1 MTRLRSASSSSP
13 RTLPCAAGRQRA
25 VIDHITPPDVAP
37 GFGYSH
43 VVAATGRLIAIS
55 GQVALDESG
64 RLVGPGDP
72 EAQARQVFENL
83 RRCLAAADATF
94 ADVVK
99 LTIYVTD
106 LATMAA
112 VRAVRDEYVD
122 TARPPASSA
131 VQVAGLVLP
140 ELLLEIDAL
149 AVS

>member
-1 MTRLRSASSSSP
+1 
-13 RTLPCAAGRQRA
+13 
-25 VIDHITPPDVAP
+25 VIDHITPSDVAP
-37 GFGYSH
+37 GFGYTH
-43 VVAATGRLIAIS
+43 VVAATGRLIVIS
-55 GQVALDESG
+55 GQVALDEAG
-64 RLVGPGDP
+64 QLVGPGDP

-99 LTIYVTD
+99 FTVYVTD

-122 TARPPASSA
+122 TTRPPASSA

>member
-1 MTRLRSASSSSP
+1 
-13 RTLPCAAGRQRA
+13 
-25 VIDHITPPDVAP
+25 VIDHITPSDVAP
-37 GFGYSH
+37 GFGYTH
-43 VVAATGRLIAIS
+43 VVAATGRLIVIS
-55 GQVALDESG
+55 GQVALDQTG
-64 RLVGPGDP
+64 QLVGPGDP

-99 LTIYVTD
+99 FTVYVTD
-106 LATMAA
+106 LATMTA

-122 TARPPASSA
+122 TTRPPASSA

>member
-1 MTRLRSASSSSP
+1 M
-13 RTLPCAAGRQRA
+13 
-25 VIDHITPPDVAP
+25 IDHITPPDVAP

-131 VQVAGLVLP
+131 VQVARLVLP
-140 ELLLEIDAL
+140 ELLLEIDAF

>member
-1 MTRLRSASSSSP
+1 
-13 RTLPCAAGRQRA
+13 
-25 VIDHITPPDVAP
+25 VIDHITPSDVAP

-43 VVAATGRLIAIS
+43 VVAATGRLIAVS

-64 RLVGPGDP
+64 QLVGPGDP

-99 LTIYVTD
+99 LTVYVTD
-106 LATMAA
+106 LAAMTA

-122 TARPPASSA
+122 TTRPPASSA

>member
-1 MTRLRSASSSSP
+1 M
-13 RTLPCAAGRQRA
+13 
-25 VIDHITPPDVAP
+25 IDHITPSDVAP

-43 VVAATGRLIAIS
+43 VVAATGRLIAVS

-64 RLVGPGDP
+64 QLVGPGDP

-99 LTIYVTD
+99 FTVYVTD
-106 LATMAA
+106 LATMTA

-122 TARPPASSA
+122 TTRPPASSA

>member
-1 MTRLRSASSSSP
+1 
-13 RTLPCAAGRQRA
+13 
-25 VIDHITPPDVAP
+25 VIDHISPADVAP

-64 RLVGPGDP
+64 RLVGPSDP

-83 RRCLAAADATF
+83 RRCLAAAGATF

-99 LTIYVTD
+99 LTVYVTD
-106 LATMAA
+106 LATMTA

-122 TARPPASSA
+122 TTRPPASSA

>member
-1 MTRLRSASSSSP
+1 
-13 RTLPCAAGRQRA
+13 
-25 VIDHITPPDVAP
+25 VIDHITPSDVAP

-83 RRCLAAADATF
+83 RRCLAATDATF

-99 LTIYVTD
+99 LTVYVTD
-106 LATMAA
+106 LATMTA

-122 TARPPASSA
+122 TTRPPASSA

>member
-1 MTRLRSASSSSP
+1 M
-13 RTLPCAAGRQRA
+13 
-25 VIDHITPPDVAP
+25 IDHITPSDVAP

-43 VVAATGRLIAIS
+43 VVAATGRLIAVS

-64 RLVGPGDP
+64 QLVGPGDP

-99 LTIYVTD
+99 LTVYVTD
-106 LATMAA
+106 LAAMTA

-122 TARPPASSA
+122 TTRPPASSA

>member
-1 MTRLRSASSSSP
+1 
-13 RTLPCAAGRQRA
+13 
-25 VIDHITPPDVAP
+25 VIDHITPSDVPP

-55 GQVALDESG
+55 GQVALDETG

-94 ADVVK
+94 VDVVK
-99 LTIYVTD
+99 LTVYVTD
-106 LATMAA
+106 LATMTA

-122 TARPPASSA
+122 TTRPPASSA

>member
-1 MTRLRSASSSSP
+1 
-13 RTLPCAAGRQRA
+13 

>member
-1 MTRLRSASSSSP
+1 M
-13 RTLPCAAGRQRA
+13 
-25 VIDHITPPDVAP
+25 IDHITPSDVAP

-99 LTIYVTD
+99 LTVYVTD
-106 LATMAA
+106 LATMTA

-122 TARPPASSA
+122 TTRPPASSA

>member
-1 MTRLRSASSSSP
+1 
-13 RTLPCAAGRQRA
+13 
-25 VIDHITPPDVAP
+25 VIDHITPSDVAP

-55 GQVALDESG
+55 GQVALDETG

-94 ADVVK
+94 VDVVK
-99 LTIYVTD
+99 LTVYVTD
-106 LATMAA
+106 LATMTA

-122 TARPPASSA
+122 TTRPPASSA

-140 ELLLEIDAL
+140 ELLLEIDEL

>member
-1 MTRLRSASSSSP
+1 M
-13 RTLPCAAGRQRA
+13 
-25 VIDHITPPDVAP
+25 IDHITPSGVAP

-99 LTIYVTD
+99 LTVYVTD
-106 LATMAA
+106 LATMTA

-122 TARPPASSA
+122 TTRPPASSA

>member
-1 MTRLRSASSSSP
+1 
-13 RTLPCAAGRQRA
+13 

-43 VVAATGRLIAIS
+43 VVAATGRLIAVS
-55 GQVALDESG
+55 GQVALDETG
-64 RLVGPGDP
+64 QLVGVGNP

-99 LTIYVTD
+99 LTVYVTE
-106 LATMAA
+106 LATMTA

-122 TARPPASSA
+122 TTRPPASSA

-140 ELLLEIDAL
+140 ELLLEIDAF

>member
-1 MTRLRSASSSSP
+1 M
-13 RTLPCAAGRQRA
+13 
-25 VIDHITPPDVAP
+25 IDHITPPDVAP

-83 RRCLAAADATF
+83 RRCLAAADVTF

-131 VQVAGLVLP
+131 VQVARLVLP

>member
-1 MTRLRSASSSSP
+1 M
-13 RTLPCAAGRQRA
+13 
-25 VIDHITPPDVAP
+25 IDHITPPDVAP

-122 TARPPASSA
+122 TTRPPASSA

>member
-1 MTRLRSASSSSP
+1 MTEHIAP
-13 RTLPCAAGRQRA
+13 AG
-25 VIDHITPPDVAP
+25 VAP

-43 VVAATGRLIAIS
+43 VVVATGRLVVVS

-64 RLVGPGDP
+64 QLVGLGDAL
-72 EAQARQVFENL
+72 AQARQVFENL

-99 LTIYVTD
+99 FTVYVTD
-106 LATMAA
+106 LATITA
-112 VRAVRDEYVD
+112 VRAVRDEYID

-140 ELLLEIDAL
+140 DLLLEIDAL

>member
-1 MTRLRSASSSSP
+1 
-13 RTLPCAAGRQRA
+13 
-25 VIDHITPPDVAP
+25 VIDHITPSDVAP
-37 GFGYSH
+37 GFGYTH
-43 VVAATGRLIAIS
+43 VVAATGRLIVIS
-55 GQVALDESG
+55 GQVALDENG
-64 RLVGPGDP
+64 QLVGPGDP

-99 LTIYVTD
+99 FTVYVTD
-106 LATMAA
+106 LATMTA

-122 TARPPASSA
+122 TTRPPASSA

>member
-1 MTRLRSASSSSP
+1 M
-13 RTLPCAAGRQRA
+13 
-25 VIDHITPPDVAP
+25 IDHITPPDVAP

-43 VVAATGRLIAIS
+43 VVAATGRLIAVS

-64 RLVGPGDP
+64 QLVGPGDP

-99 LTIYVTD
+99 FTVYVTD
-106 LATMAA
+106 LATMTA

-122 TARPPASSA
+122 TTRPPASSA

>member
-1 MTRLRSASSSSP
+1 
-13 RTLPCAAGRQRA
+13 
-25 VIDHITPPDVAP
+25 VIEHITPSGVAP

-99 LTIYVTD
+99 LTVYVTD
-106 LATMAA
+106 LATMTA

-122 TARPPASSA
+122 TTRPPASSA

>member
-1 MTRLRSASSSSP
+1 M
-13 RTLPCAAGRQRA
+13 
-25 VIDHITPPDVAP
+25 IDHITPSDVAP

-55 GQVALDESG
+55 GQVALDETG

-94 ADVVK
+94 VDVVK
-99 LTIYVTD
+99 LTVYVTD
-106 LATMAA
+106 LATMTA

-122 TARPPASSA
+122 TTRPPASSA

>member
-1 MTRLRSASSSSP
+1 M
-13 RTLPCAAGRQRA
+13 
-25 VIDHITPPDVAP
+25 IDHIAPAGVAP

-64 RLVGPGDP
+64 QLVGSGDP

-94 ADVVK
+94 ADVVRF
-99 LTIYVTD
+99 TVYVTD

-112 VRAVRDEYVD
+112 VRAVRDEYID

>member
-1 MTRLRSASSSSP
+1 
-13 RTLPCAAGRQRA
+13 
-25 VIDHITPPDVAP
+25 VIDHITPSDVAP
-37 GFGYSH
+37 GFGYTH
-43 VVAATGRLIAIS
+43 VVAATGRLIVIS
-55 GQVALDESG
+55 GQVALDEAG
-64 RLVGPGDP
+64 QLVGPGDP

-99 LTIYVTD
+99 FTVYVTD

-122 TARPPASSA
+122 TTRPPASSA

-149 AVS
+149 AVT

>member
-1 MTRLRSASSSSP
+1 
-13 RTLPCAAGRQRA
+13 
-25 VIDHITPPDVAP
+25 VIDHISPSDVAP

-64 RLVGPGDP
+64 RLVGPSDP

-83 RRCLAAADATF
+83 RRCLAAAGATF

-99 LTIYVTD
+99 LTVYVTD
-106 LATMAA
+106 LATMTA

-122 TARPPASSA
+122 TTRPPASSA

>member
-1 MTRLRSASSSSP
+1 M
-13 RTLPCAAGRQRA
+13 
-25 VIDHITPPDVAP
+25 IDHITPSDVAP
-37 GFGYSH
+37 GFGYTH
-43 VVAATGRLIAIS
+43 VVAATGRLIVIS
-55 GQVALDESG
+55 GQVALDQTG
-64 RLVGPGDP
+64 QLVGPGDP

-99 LTIYVTD
+99 FTVYVTD
-106 LATMAA
+106 LATMTA

-122 TARPPASSA
+122 TTRPPASSA

>member
-1 MTRLRSASSSSP
+1 
-13 RTLPCAAGRQRA
+13 
-25 VIDHITPPDVAP
+25 VIDHITPSGVAP

-99 LTIYVTD
+99 LTVYVTD
-106 LATMAA
+106 LATMTA

-122 TARPPASSA
+122 TTRPPASSA

>member
-1 MTRLRSASSSSP
+1 
-13 RTLPCAAGRQRA
+13 
-25 VIDHITPPDVAP
+25 VIDHITPSDVAP

-99 LTIYVTD
+99 LTVYVTD
-106 LATMAA
+106 LATMTA

-122 TARPPASSA
+122 TTRPPASSA

>member
-1 MTRLRSASSSSP
+1 
-13 RTLPCAAGRQRA
+13 

-55 GQVALDESG
+55 GQVALDETG
-64 RLVGPGDP
+64 QLVGVGNP

-99 LTIYVTD
+99 LTVYVTE
-106 LATMAA
+106 LATMTA

-122 TARPPASSA
+122 TTRPPASSA

-140 ELLLEIDAL
+140 ELLLEIDAF

>member
-1 MTRLRSASSSSP
+1 M
-13 RTLPCAAGRQRA
+13 
-25 VIDHITPPDVAP
+25 IDHITPPDVAP

-64 RLVGPGDP
+64 RLVGSGDP

-99 LTIYVTD
+99 LTVYVTD
-106 LATMAA
+106 LATMTA

-122 TARPPASSA
+122 TTRPPASSA

>member
-1 MTRLRSASSSSP
+1 
-13 RTLPCAAGRQRA
+13 

-83 RRCLAAADATF
+83 RRCLAAADVTF

>member
-1 MTRLRSASSSSP
+1 M
-13 RTLPCAAGRQRA
+13 
-25 VIDHITPPDVAP
+25 IEHITPSGVAP

-99 LTIYVTD
+99 LTVYVTD
-106 LATMAA
+106 LATMTA

-122 TARPPASSA
+122 TTRPPASSA

>member
-1 MTRLRSASSSSP
+1 M
-13 RTLPCAAGRQRA
+13 
-25 VIDHITPPDVAP
+25 IDHIAPPGVAP

-43 VVAATGRLIAIS
+43 VVAATGRLIVVS

-64 RLVGPGDP
+64 RLVGVGDP

-94 ADVVK
+94 TDVVK
-99 LTIYVTD
+99 FTVYVTD
-106 LATMAA
+106 LAAMTA
-112 VRAVRDEYVD
+112 VRAVRDEYID
-122 TARPPASSA
+122 TTRPPTSSA

>member
-1 MTRLRSASSSSP
+1 
-13 RTLPCAAGRQRA
+13 
-25 VIDHITPPDVAP
+25 VIEHITPSGVAP

-99 LTIYVTD
+99 LTVYVTD
-106 LATMAA
+106 LATMTA

-122 TARPPASSA
+122 TTRPPASTSPRGRPSVPLLDSA
-131 VQVAGLVLP
+131 A
-140 ELLLEIDAL
+140 
-149 AVS
+149 

>member
-1 MTRLRSASSSSP
+1 MT
-13 RTLPCAAGRQRA
+13 
-25 VIDHITPPDVAP
+25 DHIVPAGVAP

-55 GQVALDESG
+55 GQVALDETG
-64 RLVGPGDP
+64 QLVGLGDP

-99 LTIYVTD
+99 LTVYVTD
-106 LATMAA
+106 LATMTA

-122 TARPPASSA
+122 TTRPPASSA

>member
-1 MTRLRSASSSSP
+1 
-13 RTLPCAAGRQRA
+13 
-25 VIDHITPPDVAP
+25 VIDHITPSDVAP

-55 GQVALDESG
+55 GQVALDETG

-94 ADVVK
+94 VDVVK
-99 LTIYVTD
+99 LTVYVTD
-106 LATMAA
+106 LATMTA

-122 TARPPASSA
+122 TTRPPASSA